1 MFVFLCTHFLLLTH
15 AHSSILVLVVFR
27 SSKCAKENDK
37 LCRKEAMPACWQEK
51 DVPVL
56 QQQITKCYKFM
67 YVIVYSDC
75 PGDCC
80 PEKDCCG

>member
-1 MFVFLCTHFLLLTH
+1 MINYVG
-15 AHSSILVLVVFR
+15 
-27 SSKCAKENDK
+27 KK
-37 LCRKEAMPACWQEK
+37 ACLHVGKKK

-80 PEKDCCG
+80 PEKDCCR